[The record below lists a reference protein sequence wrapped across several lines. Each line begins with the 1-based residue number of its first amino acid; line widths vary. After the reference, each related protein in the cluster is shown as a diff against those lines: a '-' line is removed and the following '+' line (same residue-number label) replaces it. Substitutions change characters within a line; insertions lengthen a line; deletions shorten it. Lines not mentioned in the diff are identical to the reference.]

1 MGSLIC
7 GIHHV
12 ALKCDGTA
20 EFEKT
25 LDFYQNTLGLELVR
39 SWGEGEGAG
48 AMLSTGDGLL
58 EIFASGEKLPQG
70 AIRHFALRTH
80 RVDDCIQAV
89 QNAGYPIT
97 IEPKDIV
104 IASNPPF
111 PARIA
116 FCTGPVGEEIEFFQE
131 RAL

>member
-1 MGSLIC
+1 MESLIC

-25 LDFYQNTLGLELVR
+25 LHFYQNVLGLEPVR
-39 SWGEGEGAG
+39 SWGEGENAG

-58 EIFASGEKLPQG
+58 EIFASGRKLPQG
-70 AIRHFALRTH
+70 AIRHFALRTE
-80 RVDDCIQAV
+80 RVDDCVAAV
-89 QNAGYPIT
+89 RAAGYPIT
-97 IEPKDIV
+97 VEPKDIV

>member
-1 MGSLIC
+1 MESLIC

-25 LDFYQNTLGLELVR
+25 LHFYLEVLGMEMVR
-39 SWGEGEGAG
+39 SWGEGENAA
-48 AMLSTGDGLL
+48 AMISTGDGLL

-70 AIRHFALRTH
+70 AIRHFALRTQ
-80 RVDDCIQAV
+80 RVDDCVAAV
-89 QNAGYPIT
+89 RAAGYPIT
-97 IEPKDIV
+97 VEPKDIV

>member
-25 LDFYQNTLGLELVR
+25 LHFYQDVLGLEPVR
-39 SWGEGEGAG
+39 SWGEGENAG

-58 EIFASGEKLPQG
+58 EIFASGKKLPQG
-70 AIRHFALRTH
+70 AIRHFALRTE
-80 RVDDCIQAV
+80 RVDDCVAAV
-89 QNAGYPIT
+89 RAAGYPIT
-97 IEPKDIV
+97 VEPKDIV

-116 FCTGPVGEEIEFFQE
+116 FCTGPVGEQIEFFQE
-131 RAL
+131 QAL

>member
-25 LDFYQNTLGLELVR
+25 LHFYQDVLGLEPVR
-39 SWGEGEGAG
+39 SWDEGENAG

-58 EIFASGEKLPQG
+58 EIFASGRKLPQG
-70 AIRHFALRTH
+70 AIRHFALRTE
-80 RVDDCIQAV
+80 RVDDCVAAV
-89 QNAGYPIT
+89 RAAGYPIT
-97 IEPKDIV
+97 VEPKDIV
-104 IASNPPF
+104 IASNPSF

>member
-25 LDFYQNTLGLELVR
+25 LHFYQDVLGLEPVR
-39 SWGEGEGAG
+39 SWGEGENAG

-58 EIFASGEKLPQG
+58 EIFASGRKLPQG
-70 AIRHFALRTH
+70 AIRHFALRTE
-80 RVDDCIQAV
+80 RVDDCVAAV
-89 QNAGYPIT
+89 RTAGYPIT
-97 IEPKDIV
+97 VEPKDIV

-116 FCTGPVGEEIEFFQE
+116 FCTGPVG
-131 RAL
+131 

>member
-7 GIHHV
+7 GVHHV

-25 LDFYQNTLGLELVR
+25 LHFYQDVLGLEPVR
-39 SWGEGEGAG
+39 SWGEGENAG

-58 EIFASGEKLPQG
+58 EIFASGRKLPQG
-70 AIRHFALRTH
+70 AIRHFALRTE
-80 RVDDCIQAV
+80 RVDDCVAAV
-89 QNAGYPIT
+89 RAAGYPIT
-97 IEPKDIV
+97 VEPKDIV
-104 IASNPPF
+104 IASNPPL